1 MTTSAFGVDHG
12 FEDVE
17 KAFGMG
23 GGGALGGGLRKLGQN
38 IGMGARKGA
47 AGAGK
52 MARPN
57 VGAGG
62 ARGALGRGQVQAGR
76 GLKQASNFAM
86 KRPGLTGGLA
96 AGGTAGAVGG
106 GGYALGNRRQY

>member
-12 FEDVE
+12 GEEVA
-17 KAFGMG
+17 KAFGAG
-23 GGGALGGGLRKLGQN
+23 AVGGALRKLGQG
-38 IGMGARKGA
+38 IGMGARQGA

-62 ARGALGRGQVQAGR
+62 ARGVMGAGQIGAGK
-76 GLKQASNFAM
+76 GLKKVSNFAM

-106 GGYALGNRRQY
+106 GGYAMGNRRQY